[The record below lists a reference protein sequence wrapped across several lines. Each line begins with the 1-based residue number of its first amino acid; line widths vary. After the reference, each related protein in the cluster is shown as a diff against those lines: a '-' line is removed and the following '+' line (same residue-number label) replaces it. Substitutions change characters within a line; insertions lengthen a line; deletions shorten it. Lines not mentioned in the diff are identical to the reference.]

1 MKFHKI
7 NRNFTESL
15 KSPIYQIPA
24 QANKTNLYLWIQA
37 MEEDQTETLLLAPEV
52 PFWEL
57 LPDVQPIAFSSQP
70 ML

>member
-24 QANKTNLYLWIQA
+24 RANETNLYLWIQA

>member
-37 MEEDQTETLLLAPEV
+37 MEEDQTETLLLALEV